1 MSLIPYQASIRPH
14 GHNLPRNEFPAGLEG
29 AFRGIFNTAAAWN
42 FHADNGDIP
51 DIIET
56 DDFRQLFRVI
66 HHIQLWTA
74 DECDAAGYKVIV
86 EITIGKGGTVSCY
99 REVKTMADEL
109 ELAFDFCK
117 DDLVTE
123 EEVDAAY
130 QKAVTAV
137 EALELKNMLRQ
148 EADQMDCVLKIN
160 CGAGGTESQ
169 DWASMLMR
177 MYMRWAETN
186 GYKVSVAN
194 LQDGDEAGIKTVTM
208 NIEGSFSY
216 GYLKGENG
224 VHRLVRVMSGLSVLW
239 LMEAESWI
247 MFTDTAR
254 PFSFIPSSGAYRAAI
269 TRASFCWR
277 AVPRL
282 PSSP

>member
-99 REVKTMADEL
+99 
-109 ELAFDFCK
+109 
-117 DDLVTE
+117 
-123 EEVDAAY
+123 
-130 QKAVTAV
+130 QKAGI
-137 EALELKNMLRQ
+137 
-148 EADQMDCVLKIN
+148 LKI
-160 CGAGGTESQ
+160 GSLDRSQ
-169 DWASMLMR
+169 L
-177 MYMRWAETN
+177 
-186 GYKVSVAN
+186 N
-194 LQDGDEAGIKTVTM
+194 LYR
-208 NIEGSFSY
+208 SY
-216 GYLKGENG
+216 ENPY
-224 VHRLVRVMSGLSVLW
+224 
-239 LMEAESWI
+239 
-247 MFTDTAR
+247 TAKMDVWQ
-254 PFSFIPSSGAYRAAI
+254 SHHNKAALLINRAAERI
-269 TRASFCWR
+269 
-277 AVPRL
+277 L
-282 PSSP
+282 